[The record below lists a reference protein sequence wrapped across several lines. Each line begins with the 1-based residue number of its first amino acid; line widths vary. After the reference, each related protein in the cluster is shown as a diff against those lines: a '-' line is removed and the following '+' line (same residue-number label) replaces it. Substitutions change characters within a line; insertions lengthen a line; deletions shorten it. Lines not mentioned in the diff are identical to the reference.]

1 MIDLEVAK
9 SVFQVHEVNAAGQVV
24 SCVFQSCGRI
34 SYGSVRL
41 YRTISTGGG
50 SVAAFTVTWPI
61 LRACTDG
68 GLHNA
73 ARSPI

>member
-41 YRTISTGGG
+41 YRTISTGGVCCSIYG
-50 SVAAFTVTWPI
+50 DVADFTGV
-61 LRACTDG
+61 
-68 GLHNA
+68 H
-73 ARSPI
+73 